1 MHTHDHGHEH
11 HHDHGDMPSAERTKA
26 LLNYMIDHNEH
37 HAEELAELVDSLEGA
52 ARKRLLEAIGSF
64 EAGNVQLREV
74 LELMEE

>member
-11 HHDHGDMPSAERTKA
+11 HHDHGDMPPAERTKA
-26 LLNYMIDHNEH
+26 LLSYMIDHNEH

>member
-26 LLNYMIDHNEH
+26 LLSYMIDHNEH